1 MNPLIKMKEIER
13 HYRGYDGTDLVPK
26 NVYRQVVTAMKRM
39 IPVLE
44 KCGGRHTPHYGG
56 KKNCLFCE
64 AKRILEEME
73 I

>member
-1 MNPLIKMKEIER
+1 MNRLIKMKEIER

-26 NVYRQVVTAMKRM
+26 KVYRQVVTAMKRM
-39 IPVLE
+39 IPFLQNTVKENCL
-44 KCGGRHTPHYGG
+44 GG
-56 KKNCLFCE
+56 KCRHCE